1 MGFSRQ
7 EYWSGVPFS
16 TPDDFPDPGIE
27 LASLPSPALTGRFFT
42 AAPDRVK
49 TKILTRH
56 YLKFGGFPGD
66 SVVNN
71 LPANAGDMDLILGSG
86 RSPRG
91 RTSNLLQYA
100 CLENPMNRG
109 A

>member
-1 MGFSRQ
+1 MGFSRR
-7 EYWSGVPFS
+7 EYWSGLPFS

-71 LPANAGDMDLILGSG
+71 LPANAGDMGSIPG
-86 RSPRG
+86 PRRSHMPR
-91 RTSNLLQYA
+91 SN
-100 CLENPMNRG
+100 
-109 A
+109 